1 MAGHADAMVYIRTS
15 SLANAGEMKASY
27 SRQLDAAN
35 TYMQCNRL
43 RLNAKHIYY
52 DKGVSGTTPVLQ
64 RPEFSKM
71 LSNMENVGCTKVII
85 EDVSRLARDLMV
97 QEVTISMCGT
107 LGIVIIPANSPD
119 MFTGNDIVKTLVRH
133 VVGAVSEFQRAE
145 VVERL
150 RNAREGKKMT
160 TTRRTLCG
168 KPKVTG
174 KTSRLEGP
182 GGRVI
187 KTTLLKWSSKPT
199 LETGDLT
206 KALRALTKKGIRT
219 ETGADVSH
227 SQVLSWIQSLRC

>member
-1 MAGHADAMVYIRTS
+1 MHRI
-15 SLANAGEMKASY
+15 
-27 SRQLDAAN
+27 
-35 TYMQCNRL
+35 
-43 RLNAKHIYY
+43 
-52 DKGVSGTTPVLQ
+52 
-64 RPEFSKM
+64 
-71 LSNMENVGCTKVII
+71 
-85 EDVSRLARDLMV
+85 
-97 QEVTISMCGT
+97 
-107 LGIVIIPANSPD
+107 
-119 MFTGNDIVKTLVRH
+119 VRH

-227 SQVLSWIQSLRC
+227 SQVLSWIQALRC